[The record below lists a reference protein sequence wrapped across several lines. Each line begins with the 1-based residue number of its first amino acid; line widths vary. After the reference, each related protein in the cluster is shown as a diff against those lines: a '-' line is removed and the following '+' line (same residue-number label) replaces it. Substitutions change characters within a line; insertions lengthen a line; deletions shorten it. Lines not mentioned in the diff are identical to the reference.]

1 MTRARLLSPLLL
13 LCTLFITLAG
23 TLPVHAS
30 GPDLLRSLGIAA
42 NAKPTFLTV
51 AEAFKLKSQQQG
63 NQLLLTFHIA
73 DGYYL
78 YRHSVQ
84 LKGSNLT
91 ILEPT
96 LPAGSEHQDDF
107 FGKTQVYYQQV
118 TFAVPL
124 QEVGPH
130 ATLRVRY
137 QGCTDGLC
145 YPPTDQ
151 LIEVAPLAVMVPS
164 ADAAPSID
172 VAPSVDAAPSI
183 DATLSEQDQLAAAL
197 GSQGFWLSI
206 AAFFVL
212 GLGLAFTPCV
222 FPMYPILTG
231 IIAGAGHRLSTGRA
245 FLLSLVYVQ
254 GMALTYTLLGL
265 VVASAGLKFQAALQ
279 HPYVLIGLSVMFVLL
294 ALSMFGLYTLQLP
307 SSLQTRLAG
316 LSNRQQGGSMVGVAI
331 MGMISGLVCSPCT
344 TAPLSGALIY
354 VAQSGDLWLGGA
366 ALYALSLGMGLPL
379 LLLGTSGG
387 KLLPKAGAWMDVI
400 KQLFG
405 FALLAVPI
413 MLLARLWSEQ
423 LTTVVWLG
431 WGLLLAGYLYHQHQ
445 RLPYSLAKSVGGI
458 VLLLALIS
466 MVLVGKAQLWPTA
479 TQGATAT
486 PPQAAPQFIR
496 IKTLDD
502 LKTQLERARGKP
514 VLLDLY
520 ADWCVACKEF
530 EHKTFSDPAVR
541 ARFSEMVLLQADV
554 TANDDAD
561 ITLLN
566 GLNVLG
572 LPTLILYDRAGR
584 ELTGQRVTGF
594 MGPTPFLA
602 RLNQLH

>member
-1 MTRARLLSPLLL
+1 MSCTRLRYLLPALFTLLL
-13 LCTLFITLAG
+13 GLLFT
-23 TLPVHAS
+23 PVQAS
-30 GPDLLRSLGIAA
+30 SDLLESLGIQAS
-42 NAKPTFLTV
+42 AKPAFLKV
-51 AEAFKLKSQQQG
+51 DEAFTLESEQQG
-63 NQLLLTFHIA
+63 NRLLLRLRIA
-73 DGYYL
+73 DDYYI
-78 YRHSVQ
+78 YRHSLRFQ
-84 LKGSNLT
+84 GNDLT
-91 ILEPT
+91 FSEPILPEG
-96 LPAGSEHQDDF
+96 AEHEDDF
-107 FGKTQVYYQQV
+107 FGKTRVYYQ
-118 TFAVPL
+118 
-124 QEVGPH
+124 EVEIPVILTEAGPQ
-130 ATLRVRY
+130 ASLKISY
-137 QGCTDGLC
+137 QGCTVGLC
-145 YPPTDQ
+145 YPPTTKVVDVQ
-151 LIEVAPLAVMVPS
+151 SLMATSGDDEATP
-164 ADAAPSID
+164 AAPS
-172 VAPSVDAAPSI
+172 SQ
-183 DATLSEQDQLAAAL
+183 QDKLAAAL

-206 AAFFVL
+206 AAFFAL

-231 IIAGAGHRLSTGRA
+231 IIAGAGHRLSTHRA
-245 FLLSLVYVQ
+245 FLLSFVYVQ

-265 VVASAGLKFQAALQ
+265 VVASAGLQFQAALQ

-307 SSLQTRLAG
+307 SSLQTRLSG
-316 LSNRQQGGSMVGVAI
+316 FSNRQQGGSVAGVAI

-354 VAQSGDLWLGGA
+354 VAQSGDLWLGSA

-413 MLLARLWSEQ
+413 LLLSRLWSDQ
-423 LTTVVWLG
+423 TTTLAWLG
-431 WGLLLAGYLYHQHQ
+431 WGLALCAYLYHHNQHQ
-445 RLPYSLAKSVGGI
+445 PHSIGKSLRGF
-458 VLLLALIS
+458 VLLLAMIS
-466 MVLVGKAQLWPTA
+466 AVVVGKDLLLPPSGAQTSA
-479 TQGATAT
+479 ETR
-486 PPQAAPQFIR
+486 APQFIR
-496 IKTLDD
+496 IKTQDD
-502 LKTQLERARGKP
+502 LKTQLAAARGKP

-541 ARFSEMVLLQADV
+541 ERFADMVLLQADV

-561 ITLLN
+561 VELLN

-572 LPTLILYDRAGR
+572 LPTLIFFDRAGN

-594 MGPTPFLA
+594 MGPAEFLA
-602 RLNQLH
+602 QLDKLP

>member
-1 MTRARLLSPLLL
+1 MTFTRLLSPLLL
-13 LCTLFITLAG
+13 CALLTTAVG
-23 TLPVHAS
+23 SSPAHAS
-30 GPDLLRSLGIAA
+30 GADLLSSLGIEA
-42 NAKPTFLTV
+42 NAKPKFLQV
-51 AEAFKLKSQQQG
+51 DEAFQIESEQRG
-63 NQLLLTFHIA
+63 DQLLLTLHIA
-73 DGYYL
+73 DDYYL
-78 YRHSVQ
+78 YRHS
-84 LKGSNLT
+84 LRFKGNNLT
-91 ILEPT
+91 FSEPT
-96 LPAGSEHQDDF
+96 LPEGTEHEDDF
-107 FGKTQVYYQQV
+107 FGKTRVYYQQV
-118 TFAVPL
+118 SIAVPL
-124 QEVGPH
+124 KEVGEN

-145 YPPTDQ
+145 YPPTDK
-151 LIEVAPLAVMVPS
+151 L
-164 ADAAPSID
+164 ID
-172 VAPSVDAAPSI
+172 VAPLVTATTASTADTAQSVAPVSQ
-183 DATLSEQDQLAAAL
+183 QDQLAAAL
-197 GSQGFWLSI
+197 GNQGFWLSI
-206 AAFFVL
+206 VAFFAL

-245 FLLSLVYVQ
+245 FLLSMVYVQ
-254 GMALTYTLLGL
+254 GMAVTYTLLGL

-307 SSLQTRLAG
+307 SSLQTRLSG
-316 LSNRQQGGSMVGVAI
+316 LSNRQQGGSVVGVAI

-413 MLLARLWSEQ
+413 LLLSRLWSDQ
-423 LTTVVWLG
+423 IATLAWLG
-431 WGLLLAGYLYHQHQ
+431 WGLLLCGYLYHHNQHQ
-445 RLPYSLAKSVGGI
+445 PHSVAKSVRGF
-458 VLLLALIS
+458 VLLLAMIS
-466 MVLVGKAQLWPTA
+466 AVVVGKDLLQPAPPAAITA
-479 TQGATAT
+479 DASQT
-486 PPQAAPQFIR
+486 APQFIR

-502 LKTQLERARGKP
+502 LKVQLAAARGKP

-541 ARFSEMVLLQADV
+541 ERFGQMVLLQADV

-561 ITLLN
+561 VELLN
-566 GLNVLG
+566 TLNVLG
-572 LPTLILYDRAGR
+572 LPTLIFFDREGK

-594 MGPTPFLA
+594 MGPIPFAKHLEMVSDA
-602 RLNQLH
+602 H

>member
-1 MTRARLLSPLLL
+1 MTFTRLLSPLLL
-13 LCTLFITLAG
+13 LCALLTTAVG
-23 TLPVHAS
+23 SSPAHAS
-30 GPDLLRSLGIAA
+30 GADLLSSLGIEA
-42 NAKPTFLTV
+42 NAKPKFLQV
-51 AEAFKLKSQQQG
+51 DEAFQIESEQRG
-63 NQLLLTFHIA
+63 DQLLLTLHIA
-73 DGYYL
+73 DDYYL
-78 YRHSVQ
+78 YRHS
-84 LKGSNLT
+84 LRFKGNNLT
-91 ILEPT
+91 FSEPT
-96 LPAGSEHQDDF
+96 LPEGTEHEDDF
-107 FGKTQVYYQQV
+107 FGKTRVYYQQV
-118 TFAVPL
+118 SIAVPL
-124 QEVGPH
+124 KAVGEN

-145 YPPTDQ
+145 YPPTDK
-151 LIEVAPLAVMVPS
+151 L
-164 ADAAPSID
+164 ID
-172 VAPSVDAAPSI
+172 VAPLVTATTASTAETAQSVAPVSQ
-183 DATLSEQDQLAAAL
+183 QDQLAAAL
-197 GSQGFWLSI
+197 GHQGFWLSI
-206 AAFFVL
+206 VAFFAL

-254 GMALTYTLLGL
+254 GMAVTYTLLGL

-307 SSLQTRLAG
+307 SSLQTRLSG
-316 LSNRQQGGSMVGVAI
+316 LSNRQQGGSVVGVAI

-413 MLLARLWSEQ
+413 LLLSRLWSDQ
-423 LTTVVWLG
+423 IATLAWLG
-431 WGLLLAGYLYHQHQ
+431 WGLLLCGYLYHHNQHQ
-445 RLPYSLAKSVGGI
+445 PHSVARSVRGF
-458 VLLLALIS
+458 VLLLAMIS
-466 MVLVGKAQLWPTA
+466 AVVVGKDLLQPAPPAAITA
-479 TQGATAT
+479 DAGQT
-486 PPQAAPQFIR
+486 APQFIR
-496 IKTLDD
+496 VKTLDD
-502 LKTQLERARGKP
+502 LKVQLAAARGKP

-541 ARFSEMVLLQADV
+541 ERFGQMVLLQADV
-554 TANDDAD
+554 TANDDTD
-561 ITLLN
+561 IELLN

-572 LPTLILYDRAGR
+572 LPTLIFFDREGK
-584 ELTGQRVTGF
+584 ELTGLRVTGF
-594 MGPTPFLA
+594 MGPAEFLGK
-602 RLNQLH
+602 LDQLR

>member
-1 MTRARLLSPLLL
+1 MTFTRLLSPLLL
-13 LCTLFITLAG
+13 LCALLTTAAG
-23 TLPVHAS
+23 SAPAHAS
-30 GPDLLRSLGIAA
+30 GADLLSSLGIEA
-42 NAKPTFLTV
+42 NAKPKFLQV
-51 AEAFKLKSQQQG
+51 DEAFQIESEQRG
-63 NQLLLTFHIA
+63 DQLLLTLHIA
-73 DGYYL
+73 DDYYL
-78 YRHSVQ
+78 YRHS
-84 LKGSNLT
+84 LRFKGNSLT
-91 ILEPT
+91 FSEPT
-96 LPAGSEHQDDF
+96 LPEGTEHEDDF
-107 FGKTQVYYQQV
+107 FGKTRVYYQQV
-118 TFAVPL
+118 SIAVPL
-124 QEVGPH
+124 KEVGDG

-145 YPPTDQ
+145 YPPTDK
-151 LIEVAPLAVMVPS
+151 L
-164 ADAAPSID
+164 ID
-172 VAPSVDAAPSI
+172 VAPLVTATTASTADTAQSVAPVSQ
-183 DATLSEQDQLAAAL
+183 QDQLAAAL
-197 GSQGFWLSI
+197 GNQGFWLSI
-206 AAFFVL
+206 VAFFAL

-245 FLLSLVYVQ
+245 FLLSFVYVQ
-254 GMALTYTLLGL
+254 GMAVTYTLLGL

-307 SSLQTRLAG
+307 SSLQTRLSG
-316 LSNRQQGGSMVGVAI
+316 LSNRQQGGSVVGVAI

-413 MLLARLWSEQ
+413 LLLSRLWSDQ
-423 LTTVVWLG
+423 IVTLTWLG
-431 WGLLLAGYLYHQHQ
+431 WGLLLCGYLYHHNQHQ
-445 RLPYSLAKSVGGI
+445 PHSVAKSVRGF
-458 VLLLALIS
+458 VLLLAMIS
-466 MVLVGKAQLWPTA
+466 AVVVGKDLLQP
-479 TQGATAT
+479 AT
-486 PPQAAPQFIR
+486 PAAITADASQTAPRFIR
-496 IKTLDD
+496 VKTLDD
-502 LKTQLERARGKP
+502 LKVQLAAARGKP

-541 ARFSEMVLLQADV
+541 ERFGQMVLLQADV

-561 ITLLN
+561 IELLN
-566 GLNVLG
+566 TLNVLG
-572 LPTLILYDRAGR
+572 LPTLIFFDREGK

-594 MGPTPFLA
+594 MGPAEFIAHLDRVSHA
-602 RLNQLH
+602 K

>member
-1 MTRARLLSPLLL
+1 MTPFRLLSPLLL
-13 LCTLFITLAG
+13 LCALLTGLG
-23 TLPVHAS
+23 SLPARAS
-30 GPDLLRSLGIAA
+30 STDLLSALGIEASA
-42 NAKPTFLTV
+42 QPKFLKV
-51 AEAFKLKSQQQG
+51 DEAFALESEQQG
-63 NQLLLTFHIA
+63 NRLLLRLHIA
-73 DGYYL
+73 DDYYL
-78 YRHSVQ
+78 YRHRFSFQ
-84 LKGSNLT
+84 GENLT
-91 ILEPT
+91 FEEPV
-96 LPAGSEHQDDF
+96 LPAGTDHEDDF
-107 FGKTQVYYQQV
+107 FGKTQVYYREVQIPVTLTEAGQQ
-118 TFAVPL
+118 ASL
-124 QEVGPH
+124 KIS
-130 ATLRVRY
+130 Y

-145 YPPTDQ
+145 YPPTDKRIAVEP
-151 LIEVAPLAVMVPS
+151 LVAEPPHDQVDVPTP
-164 ADAAPSID
+164 APAS
-172 VAPSVDAAPSI
+172 SQ
-183 DATLSEQDQLAAAL
+183 QDQLAAAL
-197 GSQGFWLSI
+197 GNQGFWLSV
-206 AAFFVL
+206 AAFFAL

-231 IIAGAGHRLSTGRA
+231 IIAGAGHRLSTRRA
-245 FLLSLVYVQ
+245 FLLSFVYVQ
-254 GMALTYTLLGL
+254 GMAVTYTLLGL

-307 SSLQTRLAG
+307 SSLQTRLSG
-316 LSNRQQGGSMVGVAI
+316 LSNRQQGGSVLGVGI

-413 MLLARLWSEQ
+413 LLLSRLWSDQ
-423 LTTVVWLG
+423 VATLAWLG
-431 WGLLLAGYLYHQHQ
+431 WGLLLCGYLYHHNQHQ
-445 RLPYSLAKSVGGI
+445 QHSVGRSLRGF
-458 VLLLALIS
+458 VLLLAMIS
-466 MVLVGKAQLWPTA
+466 AVVVGKDLLLPS
-479 TQGATAT
+479 QGASVAAQAET
-486 PPQAAPQFIR
+486 PAFIR

-502 LKTQLERARGKP
+502 LKTQLAAARGKP

-541 ARFSEMVLLQADV
+541 ERFGQMVLLQADV

-561 ITLLN
+561 VELLN

-572 LPTLILYDRAGR
+572 LPTLIFFDRAGN
-584 ELTGQRVTGF
+584 EVSGQRVTGF
-594 MGPTPFLA
+594 MGPAEFLG
-602 RLNQLH
+602 QLDRIGDAN

>member
-1 MTRARLLSPLLL
+1 MTLSRLLSPLLVLSAL
-13 LCTLFITLAG
+13 LLSTLST
-23 TLPVHAS
+23 TPVQADS
-30 GPDLLRSLGIAA
+30 DSLLSALGIEA
-42 NAKPTFLTV
+42 NAQPKFLKV
-51 AEAFKLKSQQQG
+51 DDAFVLESEQQG
-63 NQLLLTFHIA
+63 KQLLLTLRIA
-73 DGYYL
+73 DDYYL
-78 YRHSVQ
+78 YRHSFRF
-84 LKGSNLT
+84 KGENLAFS
-91 ILEPT
+91 EPV
-96 LPAGSEHQDDF
+96 LPAGDEHQDDF
-107 FGKTQVYYQQV
+107 FGKTRVYYREVQIPV
-118 TFAVPL
+118 TLTEAGL
-124 QEVGPH
+124 QASLTVS
-130 ATLRVRY
+130 Y

-145 YPPTDQ
+145 YPPTDKQ
-151 LIEVAPLAVMVPS
+151 IAVQPMVAS
-164 ADAAPSID
+164 TSD
-172 VAPSVDAAPSI
+172 VAQASMDTAADTTAS
-183 DATLSEQDQLAAAL
+183 SQQDQLAAAL

-206 AAFFVL
+206 AAFFAL

-231 IIAGAGHRLSTGRA
+231 IIAGAGHHLSTRRA
-245 FLLSLVYVQ
+245 FLLSFVYVQ
-254 GMALTYTLLGL
+254 GMAVTYTLLGL

-307 SSLQTRLAG
+307 SSLQTRLSG
-316 LSNRQQGGSMVGVAI
+316 LSNRQQGGSVLGVGI

-387 KLLPKAGAWMDVI
+387 KLLPRAGAWMDVI

-413 MLLARLWSEQ
+413 LLLSRLWSDQ
-423 LTTVVWLG
+423 MATLAWLG
-431 WGLLLAGYLYHQHQ
+431 WGLVLCGYLYHHNQHQ
-445 RLPYSLAKSVGGI
+445 SHSVARSLRGFM
-458 VLLLALIS
+458 LLLAMIS
-466 MVLVGKAQLWPTA
+466 AVVVGKDLLLPEPGVKASADVQ
-479 TQGATAT
+479 
-486 PPQAAPQFIR
+486 APQFIR

-502 LKTQLERARGKP
+502 LKMQLAAARGKP

-530 EHKTFSDPAVR
+530 EHKTFSDSAVR
-541 ARFSEMVLLQADV
+541 ERFGQMVLLQADV

-561 ITLLN
+561 VELLN

-572 LPTLILYDRAGR
+572 LPTLIFFDSAGN
-584 ELTGQRVTGF
+584 EVSGQRVTGF
-594 MGPTPFLA
+594 MGPAEFLG
-602 RLNQLH
+602 QLDKLR

>member
-1 MTRARLLSPLLL
+1 MTPFRLLSPLLL
-13 LCTLFITLAG
+13 LCALLAG
-23 TLPVHAS
+23 LGSLPARAS
-30 GPDLLRSLGIAA
+30 STDLLSALGIEASA
-42 NAKPTFLTV
+42 QPKFLKV
-51 AEAFKLKSQQQG
+51 DEAFVLESEQQG
-63 NQLLLTFHIA
+63 NRLLLRLRIA
-73 DGYYL
+73 DDYYL
-78 YRHSVQ
+78 YRHRFSFQ
-84 LKGSNLT
+84 GENLT
-91 ILEPT
+91 FEEPV
-96 LPAGSEHQDDF
+96 LPAGTDHEDDF
-107 FGKTQVYYQQV
+107 FGKTQVYYREVQIPVTLTEAGQQ
-118 TFAVPL
+118 ASL
-124 QEVGPH
+124 KIS
-130 ATLRVRY
+130 Y

-145 YPPTDQ
+145 YPPTDKRIAVEP
-151 LIEVAPLAVMVPS
+151 LVAEPPH
-164 ADAAPSID
+164 DQ
-172 VAPSVDAAPSI
+172 VDAPTPAPAS
-183 DATLSEQDQLAAAL
+183 SQQDQLAAAL
-197 GSQGFWLSI
+197 GSQGFWLSV
-206 AAFFVL
+206 AAFFAL

-231 IIAGAGHRLSTGRA
+231 IIAGAGHRLSTRRA
-245 FLLSLVYVQ
+245 FLLSFVYVQ
-254 GMALTYTLLGL
+254 GMAVTYTLLGL

-307 SSLQTRLAG
+307 SSLQTRLSG
-316 LSNRQQGGSMVGVAI
+316 LSNRQQGGSVLGVGI

-413 MLLARLWSEQ
+413 LLLSRLWSDQ
-423 LTTVVWLG
+423 VATLAWLG
-431 WGLLLAGYLYHQHQ
+431 WGLLLCGYLYHHNQHQ
-445 RLPYSLAKSVGGI
+445 QHSVGRSLRGF
-458 VLLLALIS
+458 VLLLAMIS
-466 MVLVGKAQLWPTA
+466 AVVVGKDLLLPSPVASVAAQA
-479 TQGATAT
+479 ET
-486 PPQAAPQFIR
+486 PAFIR

-502 LKTQLERARGKP
+502 LKTQLAAARGKP

-530 EHKTFSDPAVR
+530 EHKTFNDPAVR
-541 ARFSEMVLLQADV
+541 ERFGQMVLLQADV

-561 ITLLN
+561 VELLN

-572 LPTLILYDRAGR
+572 LPTLIFFDRAGN
-584 ELTGQRVTGF
+584 EVSGQRVTGF
-594 MGPTPFLA
+594 MGPAEFLG
-602 RLNQLH
+602 QLDRIGDAN

>member
-1 MTRARLLSPLLL
+1 MTFNRLLSPLLL
-13 LCTLFITLAG
+13 LCALLMTAVG
-23 TLPVHAS
+23 SSPAHAS
-30 GPDLLRSLGIAA
+30 GADLLSSLGIEA
-42 NAKPTFLTV
+42 NAKPKFLQV
-51 AEAFKLKSQQQG
+51 DEAFQIESEQRG
-63 NQLLLTFHIA
+63 DQLLLTLHIA
-73 DGYYL
+73 DDYYL
-78 YRHSVQ
+78 YRHS
-84 LKGSNLT
+84 LRFKGNNLT
-91 ILEPT
+91 FSEPT
-96 LPAGSEHQDDF
+96 LPEGTEHEDDF
-107 FGKTQVYYQQV
+107 FGKTRVYYQQV
-118 TFAVPL
+118 SIVVPL
-124 QEVGPH
+124 KEVGEN

-145 YPPTDQ
+145 YPPTDK
-151 LIEVAPLAVMVPS
+151 L
-164 ADAAPSID
+164 ID
-172 VAPSVDAAPSI
+172 VAPLVTATTASTADTAQSVAPVSQ
-183 DATLSEQDQLAAAL
+183 QDQLAAAL
-197 GSQGFWLSI
+197 GHQGFWLSI
-206 AAFFVL
+206 VAFFAL

-245 FLLSLVYVQ
+245 FLLSFVYVQ
-254 GMALTYTLLGL
+254 GMAVTYTLLGL

-307 SSLQTRLAG
+307 SSLQTRLSG
-316 LSNRQQGGSMVGVAI
+316 LSNRQQGGSVVGVAI

-413 MLLARLWSEQ
+413 LLLSRLWSDQ
-423 LTTVVWLG
+423 IATLAWLG
-431 WGLLLAGYLYHQHQ
+431 WGLLLCGYLYHHNQHQ
-445 RLPYSLAKSVGGI
+445 PHSVARSVRGF
-458 VLLLALIS
+458 VLLLAMIS
-466 MVLVGKAQLWPTA
+466 AVVVGKDLLQPA
-479 TQGATAT
+479 ATAAVT
-486 PPQAAPQFIR
+486 ADASQTAPQFIR

-502 LKTQLERARGKP
+502 LKVQLAAARGKP

-541 ARFSEMVLLQADV
+541 ERFGQMVLLQADV

-561 ITLLN
+561 IELLN
-566 GLNVLG
+566 TLNVLG
-572 LPTLILYDRAGR
+572 LPTLIFFDREGK

-594 MGPTPFLA
+594 MGPIPFAKHLEMVSDA
-602 RLNQLH
+602 H

>member
-1 MTRARLLSPLLL
+1 MTFNRLLSPLLL
-13 LCTLFITLAG
+13 LCALLMTAVG
-23 TLPVHAS
+23 SSPAHAS
-30 GPDLLRSLGIAA
+30 GADLLSSLGIEA
-42 NAKPTFLTV
+42 NAKPKFLQV
-51 AEAFKLKSQQQG
+51 DEAFQIESEQRG
-63 NQLLLTFHIA
+63 DQLLLTFHIA
-73 DGYYL
+73 DDYYL
-78 YRHSVQ
+78 YRHS
-84 LKGSNLT
+84 LRFKGNNLT
-91 ILEPT
+91 FSEPT
-96 LPAGSEHQDDF
+96 LPEGTEHEDDF
-107 FGKTQVYYQQV
+107 FGKTRVYYQQV
-118 TFAVPL
+118 SIAVPL
-124 QEVGPH
+124 KEVGEN

-145 YPPTDQ
+145 YPPTDK
-151 LIEVAPLAVMVPS
+151 LIDVTPLVTATTASTADTAQSVAPVS
-164 ADAAPSID
+164 Q
-172 VAPSVDAAPSI
+172 
-183 DATLSEQDQLAAAL
+183 QDQLAAAL
-197 GSQGFWLSI
+197 GHQGFWLSI
-206 AAFFVL
+206 VVFFAL

-254 GMALTYTLLGL
+254 GMAVTYTLLGL

-279 HPYVLIGLSVMFVLL
+279 HPYVLIGLSVMFMLL

-307 SSLQTRLAG
+307 SGLQTRLSG
-316 LSNRQQGGSMVGVAI
+316 LSNRQQGGSVVGVAI

-413 MLLARLWSEQ
+413 LLLSRLWSDQ
-423 LTTVVWLG
+423 IVTLTWLG
-431 WGLLLAGYLYHQHQ
+431 WGLLLCGYLYHHNQHQ
-445 RLPYSLAKSVGGI
+445 PHSVAKSVRGF
-458 VLLLALIS
+458 VLLLAMIS
-466 MVLVGKAQLWPTA
+466 AVVVGKDLLQP
-479 TQGATAT
+479 AT
-486 PPQAAPQFIR
+486 PAAITADASQTAPRFIR
-496 IKTLDD
+496 VKTLDD
-502 LKTQLERARGKP
+502 LKVQLAAARGKP

-530 EHKTFSDPAVR
+530 EHKTFSDPTVR
-541 ARFSEMVLLQADV
+541 ERFGQMVLLQADV

-561 ITLLN
+561 IELLN
-566 GLNVLG
+566 SLNVLG
-572 LPTLILYDRAGR
+572 LPTLIFFDREGK

-594 MGPTPFLA
+594 MGPIPFAKHLEMVSDA
-602 RLNQLH
+602 H

>member
-1 MTRARLLSPLLL
+1 MTFIRLLSPLLL
-13 LCTLFITLAG
+13 LCALLTTAVG
-23 TLPVHAS
+23 SSPAHAS
-30 GPDLLRSLGIAA
+30 GADLLSSLGIEA
-42 NAKPTFLTV
+42 NAKPKFLQV
-51 AEAFKLKSQQQG
+51 DEAFQIESEQRG
-63 NQLLLTFHIA
+63 DQLQLTLHIA
-73 DGYYL
+73 DDYYL
-78 YRHSVQ
+78 YRHS
-84 LKGSNLT
+84 LRFKGNNLT
-91 ILEPT
+91 FSEPT
-96 LPAGSEHQDDF
+96 LPEGTEHEDDF

-118 TFAVPL
+118 SIAVPL
-124 QEVGPH
+124 KEVGEN

-145 YPPTDQ
+145 YPPTDK
-151 LIEVAPLAVMVPS
+151 L
-164 ADAAPSID
+164 ID
-172 VAPSVDAAPSI
+172 VAPLVTATTASTAETAQSVAPVSQ
-183 DATLSEQDQLAAAL
+183 QDQLAAAL
-197 GSQGFWLSI
+197 GHQGFWLSI
-206 AAFFVL
+206 VAFFAL

-231 IIAGAGHRLSTGRA
+231 IIAGAGHRLSTSRA

-254 GMALTYTLLGL
+254 GMAVTYTLLGL

-307 SSLQTRLAG
+307 SGLQTRLSG
-316 LSNRQQGGSMVGVAI
+316 LSNRQQGGSVVGVAI

-413 MLLARLWSEQ
+413 LLLSRLWSDQ
-423 LTTVVWLG
+423 IATLAWLG
-431 WGLLLAGYLYHQHQ
+431 WGLLLCGYLYHHNQHQ
-445 RLPYSLAKSVGGI
+445 PHSVAKSVRGF
-458 VLLLALIS
+458 VLLLAMIS
-466 MVLVGKAQLWPTA
+466 AVVVGKDLLQPAAPAAVTA
-479 TQGATAT
+479 DAGQT
-486 PPQAAPQFIR
+486 APQFIR

-502 LKTQLERARGKP
+502 LKVQLAAARSKP

-530 EHKTFSDPAVR
+530 EHKTFSDPTVR
-541 ARFSEMVLLQADV
+541 ERFGQMVLLQADV

-561 ITLLN
+561 IELLN

-572 LPTLILYDRAGR
+572 LPTLIFFDREGK

-594 MGPTPFLA
+594 MGPAEFLGK
-602 RLNQLH
+602 LDQLR

>member
-1 MTRARLLSPLLL
+1 MTPFRLLSSLLL
-13 LCTLFITLAG
+13 LCALLAG
-23 TLPVHAS
+23 LGSLPARAS
-30 GPDLLRSLGIAA
+30 STDLLSALGIEASA
-42 NAKPTFLTV
+42 QPKFLKV
-51 AEAFKLKSQQQG
+51 DEAFVLESEQQG
-63 NQLLLTFHIA
+63 NRLLLRLHIA
-73 DGYYL
+73 DDYYL
-78 YRHSVQ
+78 YRHRFSFQ
-84 LKGSNLT
+84 GENLT
-91 ILEPT
+91 FEEPV
-96 LPAGSEHQDDF
+96 LPAGTDHEDDF
-107 FGKTQVYYQQV
+107 FGKTQVYYREVQIPVTLTEAGQQ
-118 TFAVPL
+118 ASL
-124 QEVGPH
+124 KIS
-130 ATLRVRY
+130 Y

-145 YPPTDQ
+145 YPPTDKRIAVEP
-151 LIEVAPLAVMVPS
+151 LVAEPPHDQVDVPTP
-164 ADAAPSID
+164 APAS
-172 VAPSVDAAPSI
+172 SQ
-183 DATLSEQDQLAAAL
+183 QDQLAAAL
-197 GSQGFWLSI
+197 GNQGFWLSV
-206 AAFFVL
+206 AAFFAL

-231 IIAGAGHRLSTGRA
+231 IIAGAGHRLSTRRA
-245 FLLSLVYVQ
+245 FLLSFVYVQ
-254 GMALTYTLLGL
+254 GMAVTYTLLGL

-307 SSLQTRLAG
+307 SSLQTRLSG
-316 LSNRQQGGSMVGVAI
+316 LSNRQQGGSVLGVGI

-413 MLLARLWSEQ
+413 LLLSRLWSDQ
-423 LTTVVWLG
+423 VATLAWLG
-431 WGLLLAGYLYHQHQ
+431 WGLLLCGYLYHHNQHQ
-445 RLPYSLAKSVGGI
+445 QHSVGRSLRGF
-458 VLLLALIS
+458 VLLLAMIS
-466 MVLVGKAQLWPTA
+466 AVVVGKDLLLPSPGASVAAQA
-479 TQGATAT
+479 E
-486 PPQAAPQFIR
+486 APAFIR

-502 LKTQLERARGKP
+502 LKTQLAAARGKP

-541 ARFSEMVLLQADV
+541 ERFGQMVLLQADV

-561 ITLLN
+561 VELLN

-572 LPTLILYDRAGR
+572 LPTLIFFDRAGN
-584 ELTGQRVTGF
+584 EVSGQRVTGF
-594 MGPTPFLA
+594 MGPAEFLG
-602 RLNQLH
+602 QLDRIGDAN

>member
-1 MTRARLLSPLLL
+1 MTLRSLLSPLLL
-13 LCTLFITLAG
+13 LLSLLAA
-23 TLPVHAS
+23 PAQAS
-30 GPDLLRSLGIAA
+30 SQDLLSSLGIEASA
-42 NAKPTFLTV
+42 QPKFLKV
-51 AEAFKLKSQQQG
+51 DEAFVLESEQQG
-63 NQLLLTFHIA
+63 NKLLLTLRLA

-78 YRHSVQ
+78 YRHSISV
-84 LKGSNLT
+84 KGENLVF
-91 ILEPT
+91 EPLA
-96 LPAGSEHQDDF
+96 LPAGTEHEDDF
-107 FGKTQVYYQQV
+107 FGKTRVFYQELQIPVTLTQVGDS
-118 TFAVPL
+118 ASL
-124 QEVGPH
+124 QIS
-130 ATLRVRY
+130 Y
-137 QGCTDGLC
+137 QGCTEGLC
-145 YPPTDQ
+145 YPPTDKRIPVQ
-151 LIEVAPLAVMVPS
+151 LLAATGDAGQTDP
-164 ADAAPSID
+164 ADATEAPAGSQ
-172 VAPSVDAAPSI
+172 
-183 DATLSEQDQLAAAL
+183 QDRLAAAL

-206 AAFFVL
+206 AAFFAL

-231 IIAGAGHRLSTGRA
+231 IIAGAGQHLSTRRA
-245 FLLSLVYVQ
+245 FLLSFVYVQ
-254 GMALTYTLLGL
+254 GMAVTYTLLGL

-307 SSLQTRLAG
+307 SSLQTRLSG
-316 LSNRQQGGSMVGVAI
+316 LSNRQQGGSVVGVTI

-413 MLLARLWSEQ
+413 LLLSRLLSDQ
-423 LTTVVWLG
+423 VATLLWLG
-431 WGLLLAGYLYHQHQ
+431 WALLLCGYLYHHNQH
-445 RLPYSLAKSVGGI
+445 RPHSVGKSLGGF
-458 VLLLALIS
+458 VLLLAMMS
-466 MVLVGKAQLWPTA
+466 LVVVSKDLLLPEPGVKAST
-479 TQGATAT
+479 GVE
-486 PPQAAPQFIR
+486 APQFIR

-502 LKTQLERARGKP
+502 LKTRLEAARGKP

-541 ARFSEMVLLQADV
+541 ARFNDMVLLQADV

-561 ITLLN
+561 VDLLN

-572 LPTLILYDRAGR
+572 LPTLIFFDAAGN
-584 ELTGQRVTGF
+584 EVSGQRVTGF
-594 MGPTPFLA
+594 MGPAEFLG
-602 RLNQLH
+602 QLDKLR

>member
-1 MTRARLLSPLLL
+1 MTFARLLSPLLL
-13 LCTLFITLAG
+13 VCALLMTAVG
-23 TLPVHAS
+23 SAPAHAS
-30 GPDLLRSLGIAA
+30 GADLLSSLGIEA
-42 NAKPTFLTV
+42 NAKPKFLQV
-51 AEAFKLKSQQQG
+51 DEAFQIESEQRG
-63 NQLLLTFHIA
+63 DQLLLTLHIA
-73 DGYYL
+73 DDYYL
-78 YRHSVQ
+78 YRHS
-84 LKGSNLT
+84 LRFKGNNLT
-91 ILEPT
+91 FSEPT
-96 LPAGSEHQDDF
+96 LPEGTEHEDDF
-107 FGKTQVYYQQV
+107 FGKTRVYYQQV
-118 TFAVPL
+118 SIAVPL
-124 QEVGPH
+124 KEVGDD

-145 YPPTDQ
+145 YPPTDK
-151 LIEVAPLAVMVPS
+151 L
-164 ADAAPSID
+164 ID
-172 VAPSVDAAPSI
+172 VAPLVTATTASTAETAQSVAAVSQ
-183 DATLSEQDQLAAAL
+183 QDQLAAAL
-197 GSQGFWLSI
+197 GHQGFWLSI
-206 AAFFVL
+206 VAFFAL

-254 GMALTYTLLGL
+254 GMAVTYTLLGL

-279 HPYVLIGLSVMFVLL
+279 HPYVLIGLSLMFVLL

-307 SSLQTRLAG
+307 SSLQTRLSG
-316 LSNRQQGGSMVGVAI
+316 LSNRQQGGSVVGVAI

-413 MLLARLWSEQ
+413 MLLSRLWSDQ
-423 LTTVVWLG
+423 LATLAWLG
-431 WGLLLAGYLYHQHQ
+431 WGLLLCGYLYHHNQHQ
-445 RLPYSLAKSVGGI
+445 PHSVAKSVRGF
-458 VLLLALIS
+458 VLLLAMIS
-466 MVLVGKAQLWPTA
+466 AVVVGKDLLQPAANVAVTA
-479 TQGATAT
+479 GAS
-486 PPQAAPQFIR
+486 QSAPQFVR

-502 LKTQLERARGKP
+502 LKVQLAAARGKA

-530 EHKTFSDPAVR
+530 EHKTFSNPAVR
-541 ARFSEMVLLQADV
+541 ERFGQMVLLQADV
-554 TANDDAD
+554 TTNDDAD
-561 ITLLN
+561 IALLN
-566 GLNVLG
+566 SLNVLG
-572 LPTLILYDRAGR
+572 LPTLIFFDREGN

-594 MGPTPFLA
+594 MGPAEFLGK
-602 RLNQLH
+602 LDQLR

>member
-1 MTRARLLSPLLL
+1 MTPFRLLSSLLL
-13 LCTLFITLAG
+13 LCALLAG
-23 TLPVHAS
+23 LGSLPARAS
-30 GPDLLRSLGIAA
+30 STDLLSALGIEASA
-42 NAKPTFLTV
+42 QPKFLKV
-51 AEAFKLKSQQQG
+51 DEAFVLESEQQG
-63 NQLLLTFHIA
+63 NRLLLRLRIA
-73 DGYYL
+73 DDYYL
-78 YRHSVQ
+78 YRHRFSFQ
-84 LKGSNLT
+84 GENLT
-91 ILEPT
+91 FEEPV
-96 LPAGSEHQDDF
+96 LPAGTDHEDDF
-107 FGKTQVYYQQV
+107 FGKTQVYYREVQIPVTLTEAGQQ
-118 TFAVPL
+118 ASL
-124 QEVGPH
+124 KIS
-130 ATLRVRY
+130 Y

-145 YPPTDQ
+145 YPPTDKRIAVEP
-151 LIEVAPLAVMVPS
+151 LVAEPPH
-164 ADAAPSID
+164 DQ
-172 VAPSVDAAPSI
+172 VDAPTPAPAS
-183 DATLSEQDQLAAAL
+183 SQQDQLAAAL
-197 GSQGFWLSI
+197 GNQGFWLSV
-206 AAFFVL
+206 AAFFAL

-231 IIAGAGHRLSTGRA
+231 IIAGAGHRLSTRRA
-245 FLLSLVYVQ
+245 FLLSFVYVQ
-254 GMALTYTLLGL
+254 GMAVTYTLLGL

-307 SSLQTRLAG
+307 SSLQTRLSG
-316 LSNRQQGGSMVGVAI
+316 LSNRQQGGSVLGVGI

-413 MLLARLWSEQ
+413 LLLSRLWSDQ
-423 LTTVVWLG
+423 VATLAWLG
-431 WGLLLAGYLYHQHQ
+431 WGLLLCGYLYHHNQHQ
-445 RLPYSLAKSVGGI
+445 QHSVGRSLRGF
-458 VLLLALIS
+458 VLLLAMIS
-466 MVLVGKAQLWPTA
+466 AVVVGKDLLLPS
-479 TQGATAT
+479 QGANAAA
-486 PPQAAPQFIR
+486 QAEAPAFIR

-502 LKTQLERARGKP
+502 LKTQLAAARGKP

-541 ARFSEMVLLQADV
+541 ERFGQMVLLQADV

-561 ITLLN
+561 VELLN

-572 LPTLILYDRAGR
+572 LPTLIFFDRAGN
-584 ELTGQRVTGF
+584 EVSGQRVTGF
-594 MGPTPFLA
+594 MGPAEFLG
-602 RLNQLH
+602 QLDRIGDAN

>member
-1 MTRARLLSPLLL
+1 MMFVRLLTGLL
-13 LCTLFITLAG
+13 LCSALMSTVAIPPA
-23 TLPVHAS
+23 HAS
-30 GPDLLRSLGIAA
+30 GADLLSSLGIDAT
-42 NAKPTFLTV
+42 AKPKFLPV
-51 AEAFKLKSQQQG
+51 DDAFQVESEQRGDKLQ
-63 NQLLLTFHIA
+63 LTFHIA
-73 DGYYL
+73 DDYYL
-78 YRHSVQ
+78 YRHS
-84 LKGSNLT
+84 LRFKGNNLT
-91 ILEPT
+91 FSDPV
-96 LPAGSEHQDDF
+96 LPEGTEHEDDF
-107 FGKTQVYYQQV
+107 FGKTRVYYQQV
-118 TFAVPL
+118 SIVVALQAVS
-124 QEVGPH
+124 EN
-130 ATLRVRY
+130 ATLRVSY

-145 YPPTDQ
+145 YPPTDK
-151 LIEVAPLAVMVPS
+151 LIDVTPQAAVTSVTVDDTPSATAPLS
-164 ADAAPSID
+164 Q
-172 VAPSVDAAPSI
+172 
-183 DATLSEQDQLAAAL
+183 QDQLAAAL
-197 GSQGFWLSI
+197 GNQGFWLSI
-206 AAFFVL
+206 VAFFAL

-254 GMALTYTLLGL
+254 GMAVTYTLLGL
-265 VVASAGLKFQAALQ
+265 VVASAGLQFQAALQ
-279 HPYVLIGLSVMFVLL
+279 HPYVLTGLSVMFVLL

-307 SSLQTRLAG
+307 SSLQTRLSG
-316 LSNRQQGGSMVGVAI
+316 LSNRQQGGSVVGVAV

-413 MLLARLWSEQ
+413 LLLSRLWSDQ
-423 LTTVVWLG
+423 VTTLAWLG
-431 WGLLLAGYLYHQHQ
+431 WGLLLCGYLYHHNQHQ
-445 RLPYSLAKSVGGI
+445 PHSAARSVRGF
-458 VLLLALIS
+458 VLLLAMIS
-466 MVLVGKAQLWPTA
+466 AVVVGKDLLQPAAPAAITA
-479 TQGATAT
+479 NANQN
-486 PPQAAPQFIR
+486 APQFIR

-502 LKTQLERARGKP
+502 LKVQLAAARGKP

-541 ARFSEMVLLQADV
+541 ARFGQMVLLQADV

-561 ITLLN
+561 VALLN

-572 LPTLILYDRAGR
+572 LPTLILFDREGK

-594 MGPTPFLA
+594 MGPTEFLGK
-602 RLNQLH
+602 LDQLR

>member
-1 MTRARLLSPLLL
+1 MTLRSLLSPLLL
-13 LCTLFITLAG
+13 LLSLLAA
-23 TLPVHAS
+23 PAQANS
-30 GPDLLRSLGIAA
+30 QDLLSSLGIEASA
-42 NAKPTFLTV
+42 QPKFLKV
-51 AEAFKLKSQQQG
+51 DEAFVLESEQQG
-63 NQLLLTFHIA
+63 NKLLLTLRLA

-78 YRHSVQ
+78 YRHSISV
-84 LKGSNLT
+84 KGDNLAFKP
-91 ILEPT
+91 LA
-96 LPAGSEHQDDF
+96 LPAGTEHEDDF
-107 FGKTQVYYQQV
+107 FGKTRVFYQELQIPVTLNQVGDSASL
-118 TFAVPL
+118 TIS
-124 QEVGPH
+124 
-130 ATLRVRY
+130 Y

-145 YPPTDQ
+145 YPPTDKRIPVQ
-151 LIEVAPLAVMVPS
+151 PLAATGDAGQADP
-164 ADAAPSID
+164 ADATEAPTGSQ
-172 VAPSVDAAPSI
+172 
-183 DATLSEQDQLAAAL
+183 QDRLAAAL

-206 AAFFVL
+206 AAFFAL

-231 IIAGAGHRLSTGRA
+231 IIAGAGQHLSTRRA
-245 FLLSLVYVQ
+245 FLLSFVYVQ
-254 GMALTYTLLGL
+254 GMAVTYTLLGL

-307 SSLQTRLAG
+307 SSLQTRLSG
-316 LSNRQQGGSMVGVAI
+316 LSNRQQGGSVVGVAI

-413 MLLARLWSEQ
+413 LLLSRLLSDQ
-423 LTTVVWLG
+423 VATLLWLG
-431 WGLLLAGYLYHQHQ
+431 WALLLCGYLYHHNQH
-445 RLPYSLAKSVGGI
+445 RPHSVGKSLGGF
-458 VLLLALIS
+458 VLLLAMMSL
-466 MVLVGKAQLWPTA
+466 VVVGKDLLLPEPGVKAST
-479 TQGATAT
+479 GVE
-486 PPQAAPQFIR
+486 APQFIR

-502 LKTQLERARGKP
+502 LKSRLEAARGKP

-541 ARFSEMVLLQADV
+541 ARFADMVLLQADV

-561 ITLLN
+561 VDLLN

-572 LPTLILYDRAGR
+572 LPTLIFFDAAGN
-584 ELTGQRVTGF
+584 EVSGQRVTGF
-594 MGPTPFLA
+594 MGPAEFLG
-602 RLNQLH
+602 QLDKLR

>member
-1 MTRARLLSPLLL
+1 MTFNRLLSPLLL
-13 LCTLFITLAG
+13 LCALLMTAVG
-23 TLPVHAS
+23 SAPAHAS
-30 GPDLLRSLGIAA
+30 GADLLSSLGIEA
-42 NAKPTFLTV
+42 NAKPKFLQV
-51 AEAFKLKSQQQG
+51 DEAFQIESEQRG
-63 NQLLLTFHIA
+63 DQLLLTLHIA
-73 DGYYL
+73 DDYYL
-78 YRHSVQ
+78 YRHS
-84 LKGSNLT
+84 LRFKGNNLT
-91 ILEPT
+91 FNEPA
-96 LPAGSEHQDDF
+96 LPEGTEHEDDF
-107 FGKTQVYYQQV
+107 FGKTRVYYQQV
-118 TFAVPL
+118 SIAVPL
-124 QEVGPH
+124 KEVGEN

-145 YPPTDQ
+145 YPPTDK
-151 LIEVAPLAVMVPS
+151 L
-164 ADAAPSID
+164 ID
-172 VAPSVDAAPSI
+172 VAPLVTATTASTADTAQSVAPVSQ
-183 DATLSEQDQLAAAL
+183 QDQLAAAL
-197 GSQGFWLSI
+197 GHQGFWLSI
-206 AAFFVL
+206 VAFFAL

-245 FLLSLVYVQ
+245 FLLSFVYVQ
-254 GMALTYTLLGL
+254 GMAVTYTLLGL

-307 SSLQTRLAG
+307 SSLQTRLSG
-316 LSNRQQGGSMVGVAI
+316 LSNRQQGGSVVGVAI

-413 MLLARLWSEQ
+413 LLLSRLWSDQ
-423 LTTVVWLG
+423 VTTLAWLG
-431 WGLLLAGYLYHQHQ
+431 WGLLLCGYLYHHNQHQ
-445 RLPYSLAKSVGGI
+445 PHSVAKSVRGF
-458 VLLLALIS
+458 VLLLAMIS
-466 MVLVGKAQLWPTA
+466 AVVVGKDLLQP
-479 TQGATAT
+479 AT
-486 PPQAAPQFIR
+486 PAAITADASQTAPRFIR
-496 IKTLDD
+496 VKTLDD
-502 LKTQLERARGKP
+502 LKVQLAAARGKP

-541 ARFSEMVLLQADV
+541 ARFGQMVLLQADV

-561 ITLLN
+561 IELLN
-566 GLNVLG
+566 SLNVLG
-572 LPTLILYDRAGR
+572 LPTLIFFDREGK

-594 MGPTPFLA
+594 MGPAEFLGK
-602 RLNQLH
+602 LDQLR

>member
-1 MTRARLLSPLLL
+1 MTFTRLLSPLLL
-13 LCTLFITLAG
+13 LCALLMTTVGSA
-23 TLPVHAS
+23 PAHAS
-30 GPDLLRSLGIAA
+30 GADLLSSLGIEA
-42 NAKPTFLTV
+42 NAKPKFLQV
-51 AEAFKLKSQQQG
+51 DEAFQIESEQRG
-63 NQLLLTFHIA
+63 DQLLLTLHIA
-73 DGYYL
+73 DDYYL
-78 YRHSVQ
+78 YRHS
-84 LKGSNLT
+84 LRFKGNNLT
-91 ILEPT
+91 FSEPT
-96 LPAGSEHQDDF
+96 LPEGTEHEDDF
-107 FGKTQVYYQQV
+107 FGKTRVYYQQV
-118 TFAVPL
+118 SIAVPL
-124 QEVGPH
+124 KEVGEN
-130 ATLRVRY
+130 AALRVRY

-145 YPPTDQ
+145 YPPTDK
-151 LIEVAPLAVMVPS
+151 L
-164 ADAAPSID
+164 ID
-172 VAPSVDAAPSI
+172 VAPLVTATTASTAETAQSVAPVSQ
-183 DATLSEQDQLAAAL
+183 QDQLAAAL
-197 GSQGFWLSI
+197 GHQGFWLSI
-206 AAFFVL
+206 VAFFAL

-245 FLLSLVYVQ
+245 FLLSFVYVQ
-254 GMALTYTLLGL
+254 GMAVTYTLLGL

-307 SSLQTRLAG
+307 SSLQTRLSG
-316 LSNRQQGGSMVGVAI
+316 LSNRQQGGSVVGVAI

-413 MLLARLWSEQ
+413 LLLSRLWSDQ
-423 LTTVVWLG
+423 IATLAWLG
-431 WGLLLAGYLYHQHQ
+431 WGLLLCGYLYHHNQHQ
-445 RLPYSLAKSVGGI
+445 PHSVAKSVRGF
-458 VLLLALIS
+458 VLLLAMIS
-466 MVLVGKAQLWPTA
+466 AVVVGKDLLQP
-479 TQGATAT
+479 AT
-486 PPQAAPQFIR
+486 PAAITADANQTAPRFIR
-496 IKTLDD
+496 VKTLDD
-502 LKTQLERARGKP
+502 LKVQLAAARGKP

-530 EHKTFSDPAVR
+530 EHKTFSDPTVR
-541 ARFSEMVLLQADV
+541 ERFGQMVLLQADV

-561 ITLLN
+561 IELLN
-566 GLNVLG
+566 SLNVLG
-572 LPTLILYDRAGR
+572 LPTLIFFDREGK

-594 MGPTPFLA
+594 MGPAEFLG
-602 RLNQLH
+602 RLDQLR

>member
-1 MTRARLLSPLLL
+1 MTFTRLLSPLLL
-13 LCTLFITLAG
+13 LCALLMTTVGSA
-23 TLPVHAS
+23 PAHAS
-30 GPDLLRSLGIAA
+30 SADLLSSLGIEA
-42 NAKPTFLTV
+42 NAKPKFLQV
-51 AEAFKLKSQQQG
+51 DEAFQIESEQRG
-63 NQLLLTFHIA
+63 DQLLLTLHIA
-73 DGYYL
+73 DDYYL
-78 YRHSVQ
+78 YRHS
-84 LKGSNLT
+84 LRFKGNNLT
-91 ILEPT
+91 FSEPT
-96 LPAGSEHQDDF
+96 LPEGTEHEDDF
-107 FGKTQVYYQQV
+107 FGKTRVYYQQV
-118 TFAVPL
+118 SIAVPL
-124 QEVGPH
+124 KEVGEN

-145 YPPTDQ
+145 YPPTDK
-151 LIEVAPLAVMVPS
+151 L
-164 ADAAPSID
+164 ID
-172 VAPSVDAAPSI
+172 VAPLVTATTVSTAETAQNVAPVSQ
-183 DATLSEQDQLAAAL
+183 QDQLAAAL
-197 GSQGFWLSI
+197 GHQGFWLSI
-206 AAFFVL
+206 VAFFAL

-245 FLLSLVYVQ
+245 FLLSMVYVQ
-254 GMALTYTLLGL
+254 GMAMTYTLLGL
-265 VVASAGLKFQAALQ
+265 VVVSAGLKFQAALQ

-307 SSLQTRLAG
+307 SSLQTRLSG
-316 LSNRQQGGSMVGVAI
+316 LSNRQQGGSVVGVAI

-413 MLLARLWSEQ
+413 LLLSRLWSDQ
-423 LTTVVWLG
+423 VTTLAWLG
-431 WGLLLAGYLYHQHQ
+431 WGLLLCGYLYHHNQHQ
-445 RLPYSLAKSVGGI
+445 PHSVAQSVRGF
-458 VLLLALIS
+458 VLLLAMIS
-466 MVLVGKAQLWPTA
+466 AVVVGKDLLQP
-479 TQGATAT
+479 AT
-486 PPQAAPQFIR
+486 PAAVTAGASQSAPQFIR

-502 LKTQLERARGKP
+502 LKVQLAAARGKP

-541 ARFSEMVLLQADV
+541 ERFGQMVLLQADV

-561 ITLLN
+561 VELLN
-566 GLNVLG
+566 TLNVLG
-572 LPTLILYDRAGR
+572 LPTLIFFDREGK

-594 MGPTPFLA
+594 MGPAEFLG
-602 RLNQLH
+602 RLDQ

>member
-1 MTRARLLSPLLL
+1 MSRARLRYLLPALFTLLL
-13 LCTLFITLAG
+13 GLLFT
-23 TLPVHAS
+23 PVQAS
-30 GPDLLRSLGIAA
+30 SDLLGSLGIQAS
-42 NAKPTFLTV
+42 AKPAFLKV
-51 AEAFKLKSQQQG
+51 DEAFTLESEQQG
-63 NQLLLTFHIA
+63 NRLLLRLRIA
-73 DGYYL
+73 DDYYI
-78 YRHSVQ
+78 YRHSLHFQ
-84 LKGSNLT
+84 GNDLT
-91 ILEPT
+91 FSEPV
-96 LPAGSEHQDDF
+96 LPEGTEHEDDF
-107 FGKTQVYYQQV
+107 FGKTRVYYQEVEIPV
-118 TFAVPL
+118 TLTEA
-124 QEVGPH
+124 GPQ
-130 ATLRVRY
+130 ASLKISY
-137 QGCTDGLC
+137 QGCTVGLC
-145 YPPTDQ
+145 YPPTTKVV
-151 LIEVAPLAVMVPS
+151 EVQPLMATS
-164 ADAAPSID
+164 GDNEAAPT
-172 VAPSVDAAPSI
+172 APSSQ
-183 DATLSEQDQLAAAL
+183 QDKLAAAL

-206 AAFFVL
+206 AAFFAL

-231 IIAGAGHRLSTGRA
+231 IIAGAGHRLSTRRA
-245 FLLSLVYVQ
+245 FLLSFVYVQ

-265 VVASAGLKFQAALQ
+265 VVASAGLQFQAALQ

-307 SSLQTRLAG
+307 SSVQTRLSG
-316 LSNRQQGGSMVGVAI
+316 FSNRQQGGSVAGVAI

-413 MLLARLWSEQ
+413 LLLSRLWSDQ
-423 LTTVVWLG
+423 TTTQAWLG
-431 WGLLLAGYLYHQHQ
+431 WGLALCAYLYHHNQHQ
-445 RLPYSLAKSVGGI
+445 PHSIGKSLRGF
-458 VLLLALIS
+458 VLLLAMIS
-466 MVLVGKAQLWPTA
+466 AVVVGKDLLLPAPSAQT
-479 TQGATAT
+479 GAETR
-486 PPQAAPQFIR
+486 APQFIR
-496 IKTLDD
+496 IKTQDD
-502 LKTQLERARGKP
+502 LKTQLAAARGKP

-530 EHKTFSDPAVR
+530 EHKTFSDPDVR
-541 ARFSEMVLLQADV
+541 ERFADMVLLQADV

-561 ITLLN
+561 VELLN

-572 LPTLILYDRAGR
+572 LPTLIFFDRAGN

-594 MGPTPFLA
+594 MGPAEFLA
-602 RLNQLH
+602 QLDKLP

>member
-1 MTRARLLSPLLL
+1 MTFTRLLSPLLL
-13 LCTLFITLAG
+13 LCALLMTAVG
-23 TLPVHAS
+23 CAPAHAS
-30 GPDLLRSLGIAA
+30 GADLLSSLGIEA
-42 NAKPTFLTV
+42 NAKPKFLQV
-51 AEAFKLKSQQQG
+51 DEAFQIESEQRG
-63 NQLLLTFHIA
+63 DQLLLTLHIA
-73 DGYYL
+73 DDYYL
-78 YRHSVQ
+78 YRHS
-84 LKGSNLT
+84 LRFKGNNLT
-91 ILEPT
+91 FSEPT
-96 LPAGSEHQDDF
+96 LPEGTEHEDDF
-107 FGKTQVYYQQV
+107 FGKTRVYYQQV
-118 TFAVPL
+118 SIAVPL
-124 QEVGPH
+124 KEVGEN

-145 YPPTDQ
+145 YPPTDK
-151 LIEVAPLAVMVPS
+151 L
-164 ADAAPSID
+164 ID
-172 VAPSVDAAPSI
+172 VAPLVTATAASTAETAQSVAPVSQ
-183 DATLSEQDQLAAAL
+183 QDQLAAAL
-197 GSQGFWLSI
+197 GSQGFWLSV
-206 AAFFVL
+206 AAFFAL

-254 GMALTYTLLGL
+254 GMAVTYTLLGL

-279 HPYVLIGLSVMFVLL
+279 HPYVLIALSVMFVLL

-307 SSLQTRLAG
+307 SSLQTRLSG
-316 LSNRQQGGSMVGVAI
+316 LSNRQQGGSVVGVAV

-413 MLLARLWSEQ
+413 LLLSRLWNDQ
-423 LTTVVWLG
+423 VTTLAWLC
-431 WGLLLAGYLYHQHQ
+431 WGLLLCGYLYHHNQHQ
-445 RLPYSLAKSVGGI
+445 PHSVARSVRGF
-458 VLLLALIS
+458 VLLLAMIS
-466 MVLVGKAQLWPTA
+466 AVVVGKDLLQP
-479 TQGATAT
+479 AT
-486 PPQAAPQFIR
+486 PAAVTADAGQTAPQFIR

-502 LKTQLERARGKP
+502 LKVQLAAARGKP

-541 ARFSEMVLLQADV
+541 VRFGQMVLLQADV

-561 ITLLN
+561 VELLN
-566 GLNVLG
+566 GLSVLG
-572 LPTLILYDRAGR
+572 LPTLIFFDREGK

-594 MGPTPFLA
+594 MGPTPFAKHLEMVSDA
-602 RLNQLH
+602 H

>member
-1 MTRARLLSPLLL
+1 MTFNRLLSPLLL
-13 LCTLFITLAG
+13 LCALLTTAAG
-23 TLPVHAS
+23 SAPAHAS
-30 GPDLLRSLGIAA
+30 GADLLSSLGIEA
-42 NAKPTFLTV
+42 NAKPKFLQV
-51 AEAFKLKSQQQG
+51 DEAFQIESEQRG
-63 NQLLLTFHIA
+63 DQLLLTLHIA
-73 DGYYL
+73 DDYYL
-78 YRHSVQ
+78 YRHS
-84 LKGSNLT
+84 LRFKGNNLT
-91 ILEPT
+91 FSEPT
-96 LPAGSEHQDDF
+96 LPEGTEHEDDF
-107 FGKTQVYYQQV
+107 FGKTRVYYQQV
-118 TFAVPL
+118 SIAVPL
-124 QEVGPH
+124 KEVGEN

-145 YPPTDQ
+145 YPPTDK
-151 LIEVAPLAVMVPS
+151 L
-164 ADAAPSID
+164 ID
-172 VAPSVDAAPSI
+172 VAPLVTATTASTVETAQSVAPVSQ
-183 DATLSEQDQLAAAL
+183 QDQLAAAL
-197 GSQGFWLSI
+197 GNQGFWLSI
-206 AAFFVL
+206 VAFFAL

-231 IIAGAGHRLSTGRA
+231 IIAGAGDRLSTGRA

-254 GMALTYTLLGL
+254 GMAVTYTLLGL

-279 HPYVLIGLSVMFVLL
+279 HPYVLIGLSVMFLLL

-307 SSLQTRLAG
+307 SSLQTRLSS
-316 LSNRQQGGSMVGVAI
+316 LSNRQQGGSVVGVAI

-413 MLLARLWSEQ
+413 LLLSRLWSDQ
-423 LTTVVWLG
+423 IVTLTWLG
-431 WGLLLAGYLYHQHQ
+431 WGLLLCGYLYHHNQHQ
-445 RLPYSLAKSVGGI
+445 PHSVAKSVRGF
-458 VLLLALIS
+458 VLLLAMIS
-466 MVLVGKAQLWPTA
+466 AVVVGKDLLQPAIPAAITA
-479 TQGATAT
+479 DASQTA
-486 PPQAAPQFIR
+486 PRFIR
-496 IKTLDD
+496 VKTLDD
-502 LKTQLERARGKP
+502 LKVQLAAARGKP

-541 ARFSEMVLLQADV
+541 ERFGQMVLLQADV

-561 ITLLN
+561 IELLN

-572 LPTLILYDRAGR
+572 LPTLIFFDREGK

-594 MGPTPFLA
+594 MGPIPFAKHLEMVIDA
-602 RLNQLH
+602 H

>member
-1 MTRARLLSPLLL
+1 MTFTRLLSPLLL
-13 LCTLFITLAG
+13 LCALLMTAVG
-23 TLPVHAS
+23 SSPAHAS
-30 GPDLLRSLGIAA
+30 GADLLSSLGIEA
-42 NAKPTFLTV
+42 NAKPKFLQV
-51 AEAFKLKSQQQG
+51 DEAFQIESEQRG
-63 NQLLLTFHIA
+63 DQLLLTLHIA
-73 DGYYL
+73 DDYYL
-78 YRHSVQ
+78 YRHS
-84 LKGSNLT
+84 LRFKGNNLT
-91 ILEPT
+91 FSEPA
-96 LPAGSEHQDDF
+96 LPEGTVHEDDF
-107 FGKTQVYYQQV
+107 FGKTRVYYQQV
-118 TFAVPL
+118 SIAVPL
-124 QEVGPH
+124 KEVGEN

-145 YPPTDQ
+145 YPPTDK
-151 LIEVAPLAVMVPS
+151 L
-164 ADAAPSID
+164 ID
-172 VAPSVDAAPSI
+172 VAPLVTATTASTADTAQSVAP
-183 DATLSEQDQLAAAL
+183 LSQQDQLATAL
-197 GSQGFWLSI
+197 GNQGFWLSI
-206 AAFFVL
+206 VAFFAL

-254 GMALTYTLLGL
+254 GMAVTYTLLGL

-307 SSLQTRLAG
+307 SSLQTRLSG
-316 LSNRQQGGSMVGVAI
+316 LSNRQQGGSVVGVAI

-413 MLLARLWSEQ
+413 LLLSRLWSDQ
-423 LTTVVWLG
+423 IATLAWLG
-431 WGLLLAGYLYHQHQ
+431 WGLLLCGYLYHHNQHQ
-445 RLPYSLAKSVGGI
+445 PHSVAKSVRGF
-458 VLLLALIS
+458 VLLLAMIS
-466 MVLVGKAQLWPTA
+466 AVVVGKDLLQPAPPAAVTA
-479 TQGATAT
+479 DASQT
-486 PPQAAPQFIR
+486 APQFIR

-502 LKTQLERARGKP
+502 LKVQLAAARGKP

-541 ARFSEMVLLQADV
+541 ERFGQMVLLQADV

-561 ITLLN
+561 IELLN

-572 LPTLILYDRAGR
+572 LPTLIFFDREGK

-594 MGPTPFLA
+594 MGPIPFAKHLEMVSDA
-602 RLNQLH
+602 H

>member
-1 MTRARLLSPLLL
+1 MTPSRLLSPLLL
-13 LCTLFITLAG
+13 LCALLAG
-23 TLPVHAS
+23 LGSLPARAS
-30 GPDLLRSLGIAA
+30 STDLLSALGIEASA
-42 NAKPTFLTV
+42 QPKFLKV
-51 AEAFKLKSQQQG
+51 DEAFVLESEQQG
-63 NQLLLTFHIA
+63 NRLLLRLRIA
-73 DGYYL
+73 DDYYL
-78 YRHSVQ
+78 YRHRFSFQ
-84 LKGSNLT
+84 GENLT
-91 ILEPT
+91 FEEPV
-96 LPAGSEHQDDF
+96 LPAGTDHEDDF
-107 FGKTQVYYQQV
+107 FGKTQVYYREVQIPVTLTEAGQQ
-118 TFAVPL
+118 ASL
-124 QEVGPH
+124 KIS
-130 ATLRVRY
+130 Y

-145 YPPTDQ
+145 YPPTDKRIAVEP
-151 LIEVAPLAVMVPS
+151 LVAEPPH
-164 ADAAPSID
+164 DQ
-172 VAPSVDAAPSI
+172 VDAPTPAPAS
-183 DATLSEQDQLAAAL
+183 SQQDQLAAAL
-197 GSQGFWLSI
+197 GNQGFWLSV
-206 AAFFVL
+206 AAFFAL

-231 IIAGAGHRLSTGRA
+231 IIAGAGHRLSTRRA
-245 FLLSLVYVQ
+245 FLLSFVYVQ
-254 GMALTYTLLGL
+254 GMAVTYTLLGL

-307 SSLQTRLAG
+307 SSLQTRLSG
-316 LSNRQQGGSMVGVAI
+316 LSNRQQGGSVLGVGI

-413 MLLARLWSEQ
+413 LLLSRLWSDQ
-423 LTTVVWLG
+423 VATLAWLG
-431 WGLLLAGYLYHQHQ
+431 WGLLLCGYLYHHNQHQ
-445 RLPYSLAKSVGGI
+445 QHSVGRSLRGF
-458 VLLLALIS
+458 VLLLAMIS
-466 MVLVGKAQLWPTA
+466 AVVVGKDLLLPSPGASVAAQA
-479 TQGATAT
+479 ET
-486 PPQAAPQFIR
+486 PAFIR

-502 LKTQLERARGKP
+502 LKTQLAAARGKP

-541 ARFSEMVLLQADV
+541 ERFGQMVLLQADV

-561 ITLLN
+561 VELLN

-572 LPTLILYDRAGR
+572 LPTLIFFDRAGN
-584 ELTGQRVTGF
+584 EVSGQRVTGF
-594 MGPTPFLA
+594 MGPAEFLG
-602 RLNQLH
+602 QLDRIGDAN

>member
-1 MTRARLLSPLLL
+1 MTLSRLLSPLLVLFAML
-13 LCTLFITLAG
+13 LSTLSVT
-23 TLPVHAS
+23 PVQAS
-30 GPDLLRSLGIAA
+30 SDSLLSALGIEA
-42 NAKPTFLTV
+42 NAQPKFLKV
-51 AEAFKLKSQQQG
+51 DDAFALESEQQG
-63 NQLLLTFHIA
+63 NQLLLTLRIA
-73 DGYYL
+73 DNYYL
-78 YRHSVQ
+78 YRHS
-84 LKGSNLT
+84 LRFKGENLT
-91 ILEPT
+91 FNEPV
-96 LPAGSEHQDDF
+96 LPAGAEHEDDF
-107 FGKTQVYYQQV
+107 FGKTWVYYREVQIPVTLTEAGQQASLTV
-118 TFAVPL
+118 S
-124 QEVGPH
+124 
-130 ATLRVRY
+130 Y

-145 YPPTDQ
+145 YPPTDKQ
-151 LIEVAPLAVMVPS
+151 IAVQPVVANDTDP
-164 ADAAPSID
+164 AATD
-172 VAPSVDAAPSI
+172 DMTRAPASSQ
-183 DATLSEQDQLAAAL
+183 QDQLAAAL

-206 AAFFVL
+206 AAFFAL

-231 IIAGAGHRLSTGRA
+231 IIAGAGHRLSTRRA
-245 FLLSLVYVQ
+245 FLLSFVYVQ
-254 GMALTYTLLGL
+254 GMAVTYTLLGL

-307 SSLQTRLAG
+307 SSLQTRLSG
-316 LSNRQQGGSMVGVAI
+316 LSNRQQGGSVLGVSI

-366 ALYALSLGMGLPL
+366 ALYALSLGMGPPL

-387 KLLPKAGAWMDVI
+387 KLLPRAGAWMDVI

-413 MLLARLWSEQ
+413 LLLSRLWSDQ
-423 LTTVVWLG
+423 VATLAWLG
-431 WGLLLAGYLYHQHQ
+431 WGLLLCGYLYHHNQH
-445 RLPYSLAKSVGGI
+445 RAHSVGKSLGGF
-458 VLLLALIS
+458 VLLLAMMSL
-466 MVLVGKAQLWPTA
+466 VVVGKDLLLPVPGVKASA
-479 TQGATAT
+479 ETQ
-486 PPQAAPQFIR
+486 APQFIR

-502 LKTQLERARGKP
+502 LKTQLAAARGKP

-541 ARFSEMVLLQADV
+541 ARFDDIALLQADV

-561 ITLLN
+561 VELLN

-572 LPTLILYDRAGR
+572 LPTLIFFDSAGQ
-584 ELTGQRVTGF
+584 ELSDQRVTGF
-594 MGPTPFLA
+594 MGPTEFLG
-602 RLNQLH
+602 QLDKLR

>member
-1 MTRARLLSPLLL
+1 MTLRSLLSPLLL
-13 LCTLFITLAG
+13 LLSLLAA
-23 TLPVHAS
+23 PAQANS
-30 GPDLLRSLGIAA
+30 QDLLSSLGIEASA
-42 NAKPTFLTV
+42 QPKFLKV
-51 AEAFKLKSQQQG
+51 DEAFVLESEQQG
-63 NQLLLTFHIA
+63 NKLLLTLRLA

-78 YRHSVQ
+78 YRHSISV
-84 LKGSNLT
+84 KGDNLAF
-91 ILEPT
+91 EPLA
-96 LPAGSEHQDDF
+96 LPAGTEHEDDF
-107 FGKTQVYYQQV
+107 FGKTRVFYQELQIPVTLTQVGDSASL
-118 TFAVPL
+118 TIS
-124 QEVGPH
+124 
-130 ATLRVRY
+130 Y

-145 YPPTDQ
+145 YPPTDKRIPIQ
-151 LIEVAPLAVMVPS
+151 PLTATGDAAGQTDP
-164 ADAAPSID
+164 ADATEAPAGSQ
-172 VAPSVDAAPSI
+172 
-183 DATLSEQDQLAAAL
+183 QDRLAAAL

-206 AAFFVL
+206 AAFFAL

-231 IIAGAGHRLSTGRA
+231 IIAGAGQHLSTRRA

-254 GMALTYTLLGL
+254 GMAVTYTLLGL

-307 SSLQTRLAG
+307 SSLQTRLSG
-316 LSNRQQGGSMVGVAI
+316 LSNRQQGGSVVGVAI

-413 MLLARLWSEQ
+413 LLLSRLWSDQ
-423 LTTVVWLG
+423 IATLAWLG
-431 WGLLLAGYLYHQHQ
+431 WGLLLCGYLYHHNQH
-445 RLPYSLAKSVGGI
+445 RPHSVGKSLGGF
-458 VLLLALIS
+458 VLLLAMMSL
-466 MVLVGKAQLWPTA
+466 VVVGKDLLLPEPGVKASTGIQ
-479 TQGATAT
+479 
-486 PPQAAPQFIR
+486 APQFIR

-502 LKTQLERARGKP
+502 LKTRLEAARGKP

-541 ARFSEMVLLQADV
+541 ARFADMVLLQADV

-561 ITLLN
+561 VDLLN

-572 LPTLILYDRAGR
+572 LPTLIFFDRDGN
-584 ELTGQRVTGF
+584 EVSGQRVTGF
-594 MGPTPFLA
+594 MGPTEFLG
-602 RLNQLH
+602 QLDKLR

>member
-1 MTRARLLSPLLL
+1 MTLRSLLSPLLL
-13 LCTLFITLAG
+13 LLSLLAA
-23 TLPVHAS
+23 PAQAS
-30 GPDLLRSLGIAA
+30 SQDLLSSLGIEASA
-42 NAKPTFLTV
+42 QPKFLKV
-51 AEAFKLKSQQQG
+51 DEAFVLESEQQG
-63 NQLLLTFHIA
+63 NKLLLTLRLA

-78 YRHSVQ
+78 YRHSISV
-84 LKGSNLT
+84 KGDNLAF
-91 ILEPT
+91 EPLV
-96 LPAGSEHQDDF
+96 LPAGTEHEDDF
-107 FGKTQVYYQQV
+107 FGKTRVFYQELKIPVTLTQVGDAASL
-118 TFAVPL
+118 TIS
-124 QEVGPH
+124 
-130 ATLRVRY
+130 Y

-145 YPPTDQ
+145 YPPTDKQ
-151 LIEVAPLAVMVPS
+151 ITVQPLAATDDAGQTDP
-164 ADAAPSID
+164 ADATEAPAGSQ
-172 VAPSVDAAPSI
+172 
-183 DATLSEQDQLAAAL
+183 QDRLAAAL

-206 AAFFVL
+206 AAFFAL

-231 IIAGAGHRLSTGRA
+231 IIAGAGQHLSTRRA
-245 FLLSLVYVQ
+245 FLLSFVYVQ
-254 GMALTYTLLGL
+254 GMAVTYTLLGL

-307 SSLQTRLAG
+307 SSLQTRLSG
-316 LSNRQQGGSMVGVAI
+316 LSNRQQGGSVVGVAI

-413 MLLARLWSEQ
+413 LLLSRLLSDQ
-423 LTTVVWLG
+423 VATLLWLG
-431 WGLLLAGYLYHQHQ
+431 WALLLCGYLYHHNQH
-445 RLPYSLAKSVGGI
+445 RPHSVGKSLGGF
-458 VLLLALIS
+458 VLLLAMMSL
-466 MVLVGKAQLWPTA
+466 VVVGKDLLLPEPGVKASTEA
-479 TQGATAT
+479 E
-486 PPQAAPQFIR
+486 APRFIR

-502 LKTQLERARGKP
+502 LKTRLEAARGKP

-530 EHKTFSDPAVR
+530 EHKTFSDPEVR
-541 ARFSEMVLLQADV
+541 ARFNDMVLLQADV
-554 TANDDAD
+554 TANNDAD
-561 ITLLN
+561 VDLLN

-572 LPTLILYDRAGR
+572 LPTLIFFDAAGN
-584 ELTGQRVTGF
+584 EVSGQRVTGF
-594 MGPTPFLA
+594 MGPAEFLG
-602 RLNQLH
+602 QLDKLR

>member
-1 MTRARLLSPLLL
+1 MTFNRLLSPLLL
-13 LCTLFITLAG
+13 LCALLTTAAG
-23 TLPVHAS
+23 SAPAHAS
-30 GPDLLRSLGIAA
+30 GADLLSSLGIEA
-42 NAKPTFLTV
+42 NAKPKFLQV
-51 AEAFKLKSQQQG
+51 DEAFQIESEQRG
-63 NQLLLTFHIA
+63 DQLLLTLHIA
-73 DGYYL
+73 DDYYL
-78 YRHSVQ
+78 YRHS
-84 LKGSNLT
+84 LRFKGNNLT
-91 ILEPT
+91 FSEPT
-96 LPAGSEHQDDF
+96 LPEGTEHEDDF
-107 FGKTQVYYQQV
+107 FGKTRVYYQQV
-118 TFAVPL
+118 SIAVPL
-124 QEVGPH
+124 KEVGEN

-145 YPPTDQ
+145 YPPTDK
-151 LIEVAPLAVMVPS
+151 L
-164 ADAAPSID
+164 ID
-172 VAPSVDAAPSI
+172 VAPLVTATTASAAETAQSVAPVSQ
-183 DATLSEQDQLAAAL
+183 QDQLASAL
-197 GSQGFWLSI
+197 GHQGFWLSI
-206 AAFFVL
+206 VAFFAL

-231 IIAGAGHRLSTGRA
+231 IIAGAGHRLSTSRA
-245 FLLSLVYVQ
+245 FLLSFVYVQ
-254 GMALTYTLLGL
+254 GMAVTYTLLGL

-279 HPYVLIGLSVMFVLL
+279 HPYVLIALSVMFVLL

-307 SSLQTRLAG
+307 SSLQTRLSG
-316 LSNRQQGGSMVGVAI
+316 LSNRQQGGSVVGVAI

-413 MLLARLWSEQ
+413 LLLSRLWSDQ
-423 LTTVVWLG
+423 VTTLAWLG
-431 WGLLLAGYLYHQHQ
+431 WGLLLCGYLYHHNQHQ
-445 RLPYSLAKSVGGI
+445 PHSVAKSVRGF
-458 VLLLALIS
+458 VLLLAMIS
-466 MVLVGKAQLWPTA
+466 AVVVGKDLLQPAPSAAITA
-479 TQGATAT
+479 DASQT
-486 PPQAAPQFIR
+486 APQFIR

-502 LKTQLERARGKP
+502 LKVQLAAARGKP

-541 ARFSEMVLLQADV
+541 ERFGQMVLLQADI

-561 ITLLN
+561 IELLN

-572 LPTLILYDRAGR
+572 LPTLIFFDREGK

-594 MGPTPFLA
+594 MGPAEFLGK
-602 RLNQLH
+602 LDQLR

>member
-1 MTRARLLSPLLL
+1 MTFTRLLSPLLL
-13 LCTLFITLAG
+13 LCALLMATVGSSPA
-23 TLPVHAS
+23 HAN
-30 GPDLLRSLGIAA
+30 GADLLSSLGIEA
-42 NAKPTFLTV
+42 NAKPKFLQV
-51 AEAFKLKSQQQG
+51 DEAFQIESEQRG
-63 NQLLLTFHIA
+63 DQLLLTLHIA
-73 DGYYL
+73 DDYYL
-78 YRHSVQ
+78 YRHS
-84 LKGSNLT
+84 LRFKGNNLT
-91 ILEPT
+91 FSEPT
-96 LPAGSEHQDDF
+96 LPEGTEHEDDF
-107 FGKTQVYYQQV
+107 FGKTRVYYQQV
-118 TFAVPL
+118 SIAVPL
-124 QEVGPH
+124 KEVGEN

-145 YPPTDQ
+145 YPPTDK
-151 LIEVAPLAVMVPS
+151 L
-164 ADAAPSID
+164 ID
-172 VAPSVDAAPSI
+172 VAPLVTATTASTAETAQSVAPVNQ
-183 DATLSEQDQLAAAL
+183 QDQLAAAL

-206 AAFFVL
+206 VAFFAL

-254 GMALTYTLLGL
+254 GMAVTYTLLGL
-265 VVASAGLKFQAALQ
+265 VVASAGLKYQAALQ

-307 SSLQTRLAG
+307 SSLQTRLSG
-316 LSNRQQGGSMVGVAI
+316 LSNRQQGGSVVGVAI

-413 MLLARLWSEQ
+413 LLLSRLWSDQ
-423 LTTVVWLG
+423 IATLAWLG
-431 WGLLLAGYLYHQHQ
+431 WGLLLCGYLYHHNQHQ
-445 RLPYSLAKSVGGI
+445 PHSVARSVRGF
-458 VLLLALIS
+458 VLLLAMIS
-466 MVLVGKAQLWPTA
+466 AVVVGKDLLQPAPPAAITA
-479 TQGATAT
+479 DAGQT
-486 PPQAAPQFIR
+486 APQFIR
-496 IKTLDD
+496 VKTLDD
-502 LKTQLERARGKP
+502 LKVQLAAARGKP

-541 ARFSEMVLLQADV
+541 ERFGQMVLLQADV

-561 ITLLN
+561 IELLN
-566 GLNVLG
+566 TLNVLG
-572 LPTLILYDRAGR
+572 LPTLIFFDREGK

-594 MGPTPFLA
+594 MGPAEFLGK
-602 RLNQLH
+602 LDQLR

>member
-1 MTRARLLSPLLL
+1 MTFTRLLSPLLL
-13 LCTLFITLAG
+13 LCALLTIAVG
-23 TLPVHAS
+23 SAPAHAS
-30 GPDLLRSLGIAA
+30 GADLLSSLGIEA
-42 NAKPTFLTV
+42 NAKPKFLQV
-51 AEAFKLKSQQQG
+51 DEAFQIESEQRG
-63 NQLLLTFHIA
+63 DQLLLTLHIA
-73 DGYYL
+73 DDYYL
-78 YRHSVQ
+78 YRHS
-84 LKGSNLT
+84 LRFKGNNLT
-91 ILEPT
+91 FSEPT
-96 LPAGSEHQDDF
+96 LPEGTEHEDDF
-107 FGKTQVYYQQV
+107 FGKTRVYYQQV
-118 TFAVPL
+118 SIAVPL
-124 QEVGPH
+124 KEVGEN

-145 YPPTDQ
+145 YPPTDK
-151 LIEVAPLAVMVPS
+151 L
-164 ADAAPSID
+164 ID
-172 VAPSVDAAPSI
+172 VAPLVTATTASAAETAQSVAPVSQ
-183 DATLSEQDQLAAAL
+183 QDQLASAL
-197 GSQGFWLSI
+197 GHQGFWLSI
-206 AAFFVL
+206 VAFFAL

-245 FLLSLVYVQ
+245 FLLSFVYVQ
-254 GMALTYTLLGL
+254 GMAVTYTLLGL

-307 SSLQTRLAG
+307 SSLQTRLSG
-316 LSNRQQGGSMVGVAI
+316 LSNRQQGGSVVGVAI

-413 MLLARLWSEQ
+413 LLLSRLWSDQ
-423 LTTVVWLG
+423 IVTLTWLG
-431 WGLLLAGYLYHQHQ
+431 WGLLLCGYLYHHNQHQ
-445 RLPYSLAKSVGGI
+445 PHSVAKSVRGF
-458 VLLLALIS
+458 VLLLAMIS
-466 MVLVGKAQLWPTA
+466 AVVVGKDLLQPTA
-479 TQGATAT
+479 TGAVTT
-486 PPQAAPQFIR
+486 GTNQSAPQFVR
-496 IKTLDD
+496 IKTLAD
-502 LKTQLERARGKP
+502 LKVQLAAARGKP

-541 ARFSEMVLLQADV
+541 ERFGQMVLLQADV

-561 ITLLN
+561 VELLN
-566 GLNVLG
+566 TLNVLG
-572 LPTLILYDRAGR
+572 LPTLIFFDREGK

-594 MGPTPFLA
+594 MGPIPFAKHLEMVSDA
-602 RLNQLH
+602 H

>member
-1 MTRARLLSPLLL
+1 MTPFRLLSSLLL
-13 LCTLFITLAG
+13 LCALLAG
-23 TLPVHAS
+23 LGSLPARAS
-30 GPDLLRSLGIAA
+30 STDLLSALGIEASA
-42 NAKPTFLTV
+42 QPKFLKV
-51 AEAFKLKSQQQG
+51 DEAFVLESEQQG
-63 NQLLLTFHIA
+63 NRLLLRLRIA
-73 DGYYL
+73 DDYYL
-78 YRHSVQ
+78 YRHRFSFQ
-84 LKGSNLT
+84 GENLT
-91 ILEPT
+91 FEEPV
-96 LPAGSEHQDDF
+96 LPAGTDHEDDF
-107 FGKTQVYYQQV
+107 FGKTQVYYREVQIPVTLTEAGQQ
-118 TFAVPL
+118 ASL
-124 QEVGPH
+124 KIS
-130 ATLRVRY
+130 Y

-145 YPPTDQ
+145 YPPTDKRIAVDP
-151 LIEVAPLAVMVPS
+151 LVAEPLHDQVDVPTP
-164 ADAAPSID
+164 APAS
-172 VAPSVDAAPSI
+172 SQ
-183 DATLSEQDQLAAAL
+183 QDQLAAAL
-197 GSQGFWLSI
+197 GSQGFWLSV
-206 AAFFVL
+206 AAFFAL

-231 IIAGAGHRLSTGRA
+231 IIAGAGHRLSTRRA
-245 FLLSLVYVQ
+245 FLLSFVYVQ
-254 GMALTYTLLGL
+254 GMAVTYTLLGL

-307 SSLQTRLAG
+307 SSLQTRLSG
-316 LSNRQQGGSMVGVAI
+316 LSNRQQGGSVLGVGI

-413 MLLARLWSEQ
+413 LLLSRLWSDQ
-423 LTTVVWLG
+423 VATLAWLG
-431 WGLLLAGYLYHQHQ
+431 WGLLLCGYLYHHNQHQ
-445 RLPYSLAKSVGGI
+445 QHSVGRSLRGF
-458 VLLLALIS
+458 VLLLAMIS
-466 MVLVGKAQLWPTA
+466 AVVVGKDLLLPS
-479 TQGATAT
+479 QGASVAAQAET
-486 PPQAAPQFIR
+486 PAFIR

-502 LKTQLERARGKP
+502 LKTQLAAARGKP

-541 ARFSEMVLLQADV
+541 ERFGQMVLLQADV

-561 ITLLN
+561 VELLN

-572 LPTLILYDRAGR
+572 LPTLIFFDRAGN
-584 ELTGQRVTGF
+584 EVSGQRVTGF
-594 MGPTPFLA
+594 MGPAEFLG
-602 RLNQLH
+602 QLDRIGDAN

>member
-1 MTRARLLSPLLL
+1 MTFARLLSPLLL
-13 LCTLFITLAG
+13 LCALLMTAVG
-23 TLPVHAS
+23 SSPAHAS
-30 GPDLLRSLGIAA
+30 GADLLSSLGIEA
-42 NAKPTFLTV
+42 NAKPKFLQV
-51 AEAFKLKSQQQG
+51 DEAFQIESEQHG
-63 NQLLLTFHIA
+63 DQLLLTLHIA
-73 DGYYL
+73 DDYYL
-78 YRHSVQ
+78 YRHS
-84 LKGSNLT
+84 LRFKGNNLT
-91 ILEPT
+91 FSEPT
-96 LPAGSEHQDDF
+96 LPEGTEHEDDF
-107 FGKTQVYYQQV
+107 FGKTRVYYQQV
-118 TFAVPL
+118 SIAVPL
-124 QEVGPH
+124 KEVGDG

-145 YPPTDQ
+145 YPPTDK
-151 LIEVAPLAVMVPS
+151 L
-164 ADAAPSID
+164 ID
-172 VAPSVDAAPSI
+172 VAPLVTATTASAAETAQSVAPVSQ
-183 DATLSEQDQLAAAL
+183 QDQLASAL
-197 GSQGFWLSI
+197 GHQGFWLSI
-206 AAFFVL
+206 VAFFAL

-245 FLLSLVYVQ
+245 FLLSFVYVQ
-254 GMALTYTLLGL
+254 GMAVTYTLLGL

-279 HPYVLIGLSVMFVLL
+279 HPYVLIGLSLMFVLL

-307 SSLQTRLAG
+307 SSVQTRLSG
-316 LSNRQQGGSMVGVAI
+316 LSNRQQGGSVAGVAI

-354 VAQSGDLWLGGA
+354 VAQSGDLWLGAA

-413 MLLARLWSEQ
+413 LLLSRLWSDQ
-423 LTTVVWLG
+423 VTTLAWLA
-431 WGLLLAGYLYHQHQ
+431 WGLLLCGYLYHHNQHQ
-445 RLPYSLAKSVGGI
+445 PHSVAKSVRGF
-458 VLLLALIS
+458 VLLLAMIS
-466 MVLVGKAQLWPTA
+466 AVVVGKDLLQPAAPAAVTA
-479 TQGATAT
+479 DASQT
-486 PPQAAPQFIR
+486 APQFVR
-496 IKTLDD
+496 IKTLAD
-502 LKTQLERARGKP
+502 LKVQLAAARGKP

-541 ARFSEMVLLQADV
+541 ERFSQMVLLQADV

-561 ITLLN
+561 IELLN
-566 GLNVLG
+566 SLNVLG
-572 LPTLILYDRAGR
+572 LPTLIFFDREGK

-594 MGPTPFLA
+594 MGPAEFLGK
-602 RLNQLH
+602 LDQLR

>member
-1 MTRARLLSPLLL
+1 MTFTRLLSPLLL
-13 LCTLFITLAG
+13 LCALLTTAVG
-23 TLPVHAS
+23 SSPAHAS
-30 GPDLLRSLGIAA
+30 GADLLSSLGIEA
-42 NAKPTFLTV
+42 NAKPKFLQV
-51 AEAFKLKSQQQG
+51 DEAFQIESEQRG
-63 NQLLLTFHIA
+63 DQLLLTLHIA
-73 DGYYL
+73 DDYYL
-78 YRHSVQ
+78 YRHS
-84 LKGSNLT
+84 LRFKGNNLT
-91 ILEPT
+91 FSEPA
-96 LPAGSEHQDDF
+96 LPEGTEHEDDF
-107 FGKTQVYYQQV
+107 FGKTRVYYQQV
-118 TFAVPL
+118 SIVVPL
-124 QEVGPH
+124 KEVGEN

-145 YPPTDQ
+145 YPPIDK
-151 LIEVAPLAVMVPS
+151 L
-164 ADAAPSID
+164 ID
-172 VAPSVDAAPSI
+172 VAPLVTATTASTAETAQSVAPVSQ
-183 DATLSEQDQLAAAL
+183 QDQLAAAL
-197 GSQGFWLSI
+197 GHQGFWLSI
-206 AAFFVL
+206 VAFFAL

-254 GMALTYTLLGL
+254 GMAVTYTLLGL

-307 SSLQTRLAG
+307 SSLQTRLSG
-316 LSNRQQGGSMVGVAI
+316 LSNRQQGGSVVGVAI

-413 MLLARLWSEQ
+413 LLLSRLWSDQ
-423 LTTVVWLG
+423 IATLAWLG
-431 WGLLLAGYLYHQHQ
+431 WGLLLCGYLYHHNQHQ
-445 RLPYSLAKSVGGI
+445 PHSVAKSVRGF
-458 VLLLALIS
+458 VLLLAMIS
-466 MVLVGKAQLWPTA
+466 AVVVGKDLLQP
-479 TQGATAT
+479 AT
-486 PPQAAPQFIR
+486 PAALTADASQTAPRFIR

-502 LKTQLERARGKP
+502 LKVQLAAARGKP

-541 ARFSEMVLLQADV
+541 ARFGQMVLLQADV

-561 ITLLN
+561 IELLN

-572 LPTLILYDRAGR
+572 LPTLIFFDREGK

-594 MGPTPFLA
+594 MGPIPFAKHLEMVSDA
-602 RLNQLH
+602 H

>member
-1 MTRARLLSPLLL
+1 MTPFRLLSSLLL
-13 LCTLFITLAG
+13 LCALLAG
-23 TLPVHAS
+23 LGSLPARAS
-30 GPDLLRSLGIAA
+30 STDLLSALGIEASA
-42 NAKPTFLTV
+42 QPKFLKV
-51 AEAFKLKSQQQG
+51 DEAFVLESEQQG
-63 NQLLLTFHIA
+63 NRLLLRLRIA
-73 DGYYL
+73 DDYYL
-78 YRHSVQ
+78 YRHRFSFQ
-84 LKGSNLT
+84 GENLT
-91 ILEPT
+91 FEEPV
-96 LPAGSEHQDDF
+96 LPAGIDHEDDF
-107 FGKTQVYYQQV
+107 FGKTQVYYREVQIPVTLTEAGQQ
-118 TFAVPL
+118 ASL
-124 QEVGPH
+124 KIS
-130 ATLRVRY
+130 Y

-145 YPPTDQ
+145 YPPTDKRIAVEP
-151 LIEVAPLAVMVPS
+151 LVAEPPH
-164 ADAAPSID
+164 DQ
-172 VAPSVDAAPSI
+172 I
-183 DATLSEQDQLAAAL
+183 DAPTPAPASSQQDQLAAAL
-197 GSQGFWLSI
+197 GSQGFWLSV
-206 AAFFVL
+206 AAFFAL

-231 IIAGAGHRLSTGRA
+231 IIAGAGHRLSTRRA
-245 FLLSLVYVQ
+245 FLLSFVYVQ
-254 GMALTYTLLGL
+254 GMAVTYTLLGL

-307 SSLQTRLAG
+307 SSLQTRLSG
-316 LSNRQQGGSMVGVAI
+316 LSNRQQGGSVLGVGI

-413 MLLARLWSEQ
+413 LLLSRLWSDQ
-423 LTTVVWLG
+423 VATLAWLG
-431 WGLLLAGYLYHQHQ
+431 WGLLLCSYLYHHNQHQ
-445 RLPYSLAKSVGGI
+445 QHSVGRSLRGF
-458 VLLLALIS
+458 VLLLAMIS
-466 MVLVGKAQLWPTA
+466 AVVVGKDLLLPSPGASVAAQA
-479 TQGATAT
+479 E
-486 PPQAAPQFIR
+486 APAFIR

-502 LKTQLERARGKP
+502 LKTQLAAARGKP

-541 ARFSEMVLLQADV
+541 ERFGQMVLLQADV

-561 ITLLN
+561 VELLN

-572 LPTLILYDRAGR
+572 LPTLIFFDRAGN
-584 ELTGQRVTGF
+584 EVSGQRVTGF
-594 MGPTPFLA
+594 MGPAEFLG
-602 RLNQLH
+602 QLDRIGDAN